1 MGLQLEFLN
10 LKMKILLAVV
20 VLTIVGAHAASDIV
34 VKVDEEELSPLLR
47 TFCCGSVQQRCAR
60 ACTGRSCSLRCQGY
74 CGVFNS
80 RCGPYT
86 CSSVTNA
93 CQSTTTTTTTAA
105 ATTAA
110 DTTTGGATTTDS
122 ANTTGG
128 ETTTGGATTTGGN
141 TTTGGATTTAAGTT
155 SGDATTTG
163 GATTAGDATTTDAA
177 TTTAA

>member
-1 MGLQLEFLN
+1 MGVTLAFAIEMKFLVA
-10 LKMKILLAVV
+10 LAVLTV
-20 VLTIVGAHAASDIV
+20 VGVLATSDIV
-34 VKVDEEELSPLLR
+34 VKVEEEELSPLLR

-105 ATTAA
+105 V
-110 DTTTGGATTTDS
+110 
-122 ANTTGG
+122 
-128 ETTTGGATTTGGN
+128 
-141 TTTGGATTTAAGTT
+141 TTAAGTT

-163 GATTAGDATTTDAA
+163 GATTAGDATTTGAA
-177 TTTAA
+177 TTTA

>member
-1 MGLQLEFLN
+1 MGIEMKFLVA
-10 LKMKILLAVV
+10 LAV
-20 VLTIVGAHAASDIV
+20 LTVVGAHATSDIV
-34 VKVDEEELSPLLR
+34 VKVEVEELSPLLR

-105 ATTAA
+105 ATTTGGEA
-110 DTTTGGATTTDS
+110 TTGG
-122 ANTTGG
+122 TTGG
-128 ETTTGGATTTGGN
+128 DTAAPTGGDTAAPTGGD
-141 TTTGGATTTAAGTT
+141 TVAPTGGDTAAP
-155 SGDATTTG
+155 TG
-163 GATTAGDATTTDAA
+163 GD
-177 TTTAA
+177 TAAPTGG

>member
-1 MGLQLEFLN
+1 MNFLVA
-10 LKMKILLAVV
+10 LAVFTV
-20 VLTIVGAHAASDIV
+20 VGVHATSDIV
-34 VKVDEEELSPLLR
+34 VKVEEKELSPLLR
-47 TFCCGSVQQRCAR
+47 TFCCGNVQQRCAR

-105 ATTAA
+105 

-122 ANTTGG
+122 ATTTGG
-128 ETTTGGATTTGGN
+128 ETTTGGDTTTGDD

-163 GATTAGDATTTDAA
+163 SETTTGAA
-177 TTTAA
+177 TTTESTA

>member
-1 MGLQLEFLN
+1 MKFLVA
-10 LKMKILLAVV
+10 IA
-20 VLTIVGAHAASDIV
+20 VLTVVGVHATSDIV
-34 VKVDEEELSPLLR
+34 VKVKEEELSAQFSSPSSSPLLR
-47 TFCCGSVQQRCAR
+47 TFCCGNVQQRCAR

-105 ATTAA
+105 

-122 ANTTGG
+122 A
-128 ETTTGGATTTGGN
+128 TTTG
-141 TTTGGATTTAAGTT
+141 GTT

-163 GATTAGDATTTDAA
+163 GATTAGDATTTG
-177 TTTAA
+177 

>member
-1 MGLQLEFLN
+1 MKFLVA
-10 LKMKILLAVV
+10 LT
-20 VLTIVGAHAASDIV
+20 VLTVVGAHATSDIF
-34 VKVDEEELSPLLR
+34 VKVEKEELSPLLR
-47 TFCCGSVQQRCAR
+47 TFCCGNVQQRCAR

-93 CQSTTTTTTTAA
+93 CQSTTTTTTTTTAA

-122 ANTTGG
+122 ATTTGG
-128 ETTTGGATTTGGN
+128 ETTTGGDTTTGDD

-163 GATTAGDATTTDAA
+163 SETTTGAA
-177 TTTAA
+177 TTTESTA

>member
-1 MGLQLEFLN
+1 MGSPSVF
-10 LKMKILLAVV
+10 KMKFVLAVA
-20 VLTIVGAHAASDIV
+20 VLTVVGAHAASDIV
-34 VKVDEEELSPLLR
+34 VKVDQEELSPLLR

-93 CQSTTTTTTTAA
+93 CHQTTTAA
-105 ATTAA
+105 ATPAA
-110 DTTTGGATTTDS
+110 
-122 ANTTGG
+122 
-128 ETTTGGATTTGGN
+128 
-141 TTTGGATTTAAGTT
+141 
-155 SGDATTTG
+155 
-163 GATTAGDATTTDAA
+163 ATTAAA

>member
-1 MGLQLEFLN
+1 MGNREAPVANMRF
-10 LKMKILLAVV
+10 LLAVA
-20 VLTIVGAHAASDIV
+20 VLTVVGTHAASDIV

-93 CQSTTTTTTTAA
+93 CQSTTTTTTTA
-105 ATTAA
+105 TTAA
-110 DTTTGGATTTDS
+110 
-122 ANTTGG
+122 
-128 ETTTGGATTTGGN
+128 E
-141 TTTGGATTTAAGTT
+141 TTAAGTT
-155 SGDATTTG
+155 AAGTTAAGTTAAGTTTG
-163 GATTAGDATTTDAA
+163 GDTTT
-177 TTTAA
+177 

>member
-1 MGLQLEFLN
+1 MGVTLDFAIEMKFLVG
-10 LKMKILLAVV
+10 LAVLTV
-20 VLTIVGAHAASDIV
+20 VGVHSTSDIV
-34 VKVDEEELSPLLR
+34 VKVEEEKLSPLLR

-110 DTTTGGATTTDS
+110 DTTTGAATTTGS
-122 ANTTGG
+122 ATTTGG
-128 ETTTGGATTTGGN
+128 ETTTGGDTTTTGGDT
-141 TTTGGATTTAAGTT
+141 TTTGGDTT
-155 SGDATTTG
+155 
-163 GATTAGDATTTDAA
+163 
-177 TTTAA
+177 

>member
-1 MGLQLEFLN
+1 MGEMKFLVA
-10 LKMKILLAVV
+10 LAVLTV
-20 VLTIVGAHAASDIV
+20 VGVHATSDII
-34 VKVDEEELSPLLR
+34 VKVEEEELSPLLR
-47 TFCCGSVQQRCAR
+47 TFCCGNVQQRCAR

-74 CGVFNS
+74 FGVFNS

-110 DTTTGGATTTDS
+110 
-122 ANTTGG
+122 
-128 ETTTGGATTTGGN
+128 ETTTGGATTTGSATTTGGETTTGGD

-163 GATTAGDATTTDAA
+163 SETTTGATTTGAA
-177 TTTAA
+177 TTTESTA

>member
-1 MGLQLEFLN
+1 MGKSLRVV
-10 LKMKILLAVV
+10 KMKFLLAVA
-20 VLTIVGAHAASDIV
+20 VLTFVGARAASDIA

-93 CQSTTTTTTTAA
+93 CQQPTDAATTAA

-110 DTTTGGATTTDS
+110 ATT
-122 ANTTGG
+122 AAETTAG
-128 ETTTGGATTTGGN
+128 ETTAAETTAGE
-141 TTTGGATTTAAGTT
+141 TTAAE
-155 SGDATTTG
+155 
-163 GATTAGDATTTDAA
+163 
-177 TTTAA
+177 TTAAETTAAETTAAE

>member
-1 MGLQLEFLN
+1 MGTLAFAIEMKFLVA
-10 LKMKILLAVV
+10 LAVFTV
-20 VLTIVGAHAASDIV
+20 VGGHATSDIV
-34 VKVDEEELSPLLR
+34 VKVEEEELSPLLR

-60 ACTGRSCSLRCQGY
+60 ACTGRSCSLRCLGY

-93 CQSTTTTTTTAA
+93 CQSTTTTAA

-110 DTTTGGATTTDS
+110 DTTTGAATTTGS
-122 ANTTGG
+122 ATTTGG
-128 ETTTGGATTTGGN
+128 ETTTGGD

-163 GATTAGDATTTDAA
+163 GETTTGAA
-177 TTTAA
+177 TT

>member
-1 MGLQLEFLN
+1 MGAIEMKFLVA
-10 LKMKILLAVV
+10 LAV
-20 VLTIVGAHAASDIV
+20 LTVVGAHATSDIV
-34 VKVDEEELSPLLR
+34 VKVEVEELSPLLR

-93 CQSTTTTTTTAA
+93 CQSTTTTTTTTTTAA

-110 DTTTGGATTTDS
+110 
-122 ANTTGG
+122 
-128 ETTTGGATTTGGN
+128 ETTTGGDTTTGDD

-163 GATTAGDATTTDAA
+163 SETTTGAA
-177 TTTAA
+177 TTTESTA

>member
-1 MGLQLEFLN
+1 MGYQRRVHGGEAPVANMRF
-10 LKMKILLAVV
+10 LLAVA
-20 VLTIVGAHAASDIV
+20 VLTVVGTHAASDIV

-93 CQSTTTTTTTAA
+93 CQSTTTTTTTA
-105 ATTAA
+105 
-110 DTTTGGATTTDS
+110 
-122 ANTTGG
+122 
-128 ETTTGGATTTGGN
+128 
-141 TTTGGATTTAAGTT
+141 TTAAGTT
-155 SGDATTTG
+155 AAGTTAAGTTAAG
-163 GATTAGDATTTDAA
+163 TTAAGTTTAG
-177 TTTAA
+177 TTAAGT

>member
-1 MGLQLEFLN
+1 MG
-10 LKMKILLAVV
+10 
-20 VLTIVGAHAASDIV
+20 VLTVVGAHTARDIV

-60 ACTGRSCSLRCQGY
+60 ACTGRDCSLRCQGY

-93 CQSTTTTTTTAA
+93 CQSTTTTTTTTAA

-110 DTTTGGATTTDS
+110 DTTTGGATTT
-122 ANTTGG
+122 
-128 ETTTGGATTTGGN
+128 
-141 TTTGGATTTAAGTT
+141 
-155 SGDATTTG
+155 
-163 GATTAGDATTTDAA
+163 
-177 TTTAA
+177 